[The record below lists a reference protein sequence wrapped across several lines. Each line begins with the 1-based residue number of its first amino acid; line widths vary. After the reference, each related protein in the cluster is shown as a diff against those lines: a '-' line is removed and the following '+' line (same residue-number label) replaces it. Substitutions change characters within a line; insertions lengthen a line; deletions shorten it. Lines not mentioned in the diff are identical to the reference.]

1 MSFPTDAALNII
13 GLGLQL
19 FVNHEEKEWP
29 EEFAE
34 YKRELLEQKA
44 LEPID
49 RDMRKYDDAL
59 KGIHVAEQRA
69 AMLLQREAASKGI
82 L

>member
-1 MSFPTDAALNII
+1 MSFPTSAVLNII

-29 EEFAE
+29 EEFAGH
-34 YKRELLEQKA
+34 KRDLLEQKA
-44 LEPID
+44 LDPID

-59 KGIHVAEQRA
+59 KGIHLSEQRA
-69 AMLLQREAASKGI
+69 AMLLQREASKKGI
-82 L
+82 V